1 MHVCDPSEIR
11 YKQGELCTCPKLVP
25 RRSFQAVVQEGA
37 TKTEPN
43 CPFELSIQTMGF
55 GQAAEGEG
63 TEQSTKQDVN
73 TREGVGGPE
82 ICRGVPSSLWQ
93 SIDLLMQG

>member
-1 MHVCDPSEIR
+1 MHVCDPPEIS
-11 YKQGELCTCPKLVP
+11 YKQGEPCTCPKLVP

-63 TEQSTKQDVN
+63 PEQSTKQDVN